1 MKEWNGIERKKV
13 ITIGICLLLGII
25 FLLCS
30 EYSGTNGKEEGSAFD
45 SGTYRLELEGQLKAI
60 LEEMDGVNNVSVMIT
75 LDGGEE
81 YRYASQSSTEAGS
94 QSLIYLQNGTQKEPI
109 LSSVG
114 APQIKGVSV
123 VCKGA
128 ADAKIRLRITRLIS
142 STLNLSENQ
151 IYVTE

>member
-60 LEEMDGVNNVSVMIT
+60 LEENPEVRLMDGPDDICAACPNKVT
-75 LDGGEE
+75 ETCAE
-81 YRYASQSSTEAGS
+81 KSST
-94 QSLIYLQNGTQKEPI
+94 
-109 LSSVG
+109 
-114 APQIKGVSV
+114 
-123 VCKGA
+123 
-128 ADAKIRLRITRLIS
+128 
-142 STLNLSENQ
+142 
-151 IYVTE
+151 